1 VSARLATQTLLGSA
15 RLLADSVEGP
25 EALRAAVTSPG
36 GTTAVGLRALEDH
49 GVRAA
54 FLDAV
59 AAATERSREL
69 GSAER

>member
-1 VSARLATQTLLGSA
+1 LLVES
-15 RLLADSVEGP
+15 DEGP

-36 GTTAVGLRALEDH
+36 GTTAAGLRVLEQA

-59 AAATERSREL
+59 AAATERSRDL
-69 GSAER
+69 GT